1 MKDVVIVGASG
12 HGKVVADIV
21 LKSGDKV
28 FGFLDDNLK
37 VGNFFCGFPV
47 LGSTDDWIKVQEK
60 SFIIAIGN
68 PEIREALSQKIRA
81 EFYTAIHPSAQIS
94 LLDIHIEEG
103 TTIMANAVI
112 NSGAY
117 VGRHCIINSAAV
129 VEHDN
134 HISDFVHISV
144 GAKVAGTVNIGART
158 WIGMG
163 ACINNNLSICS
174 DCMVGAGAV
183 VVKSI
188 ERSGIYIGIPAKM
201 KSVF

>member
-1 MKDVVIVGASG
+1 MKEVVIVGASG

-28 FGFLDDNLK
+28 FGFLDDNPK

-183 VVKSI
+183 VVKNI
-188 ERSGIYIGIPAKM
+188 EKSGTYIGVPAKLM
-201 KSVF
+201 SV

>member
-1 MKDVVIVGASG
+1 MKEVVIVGASG

-28 FGFLDDNLK
+28 FGFLDDNPK
-37 VGNFFCGFPV
+37 MEGTFCGFPV
-47 LGSTDDWIKVQEK
+47 LGRTDEWKMLQDKF
-60 SFIIAIGN
+60 FIIAIGN
-68 PEIREALSQKIRA
+68 PGIRESMSHKIQG

-94 LLDIHIEEG
+94 LIDIKIEEG

-112 NSGAY
+112 NSGSY
-117 VGRHCIINSAAV
+117 VGRHCIINSTAV

-134 HISDFVHISV
+134 RISDFVHISV
-144 GAKVAGTVNIGART
+144 GAKVAGTVEIGART

-174 DCMVGAGAV
+174 DCIIGAGAV
-183 VVKSI
+183 VIKSI
-188 ERSGIYIGIPAKM
+188 EESGIYIGVPARKL
-201 KSVF
+201 KVD

>member
-28 FGFLDDNLK
+28 FGFLDDNPK
-37 VGNFFCGFPV
+37 VGNLFCGFPV
-47 LGSTDDWIKVQEK
+47 LGSTDDWIKVKEK

-68 PEIREALSQKIRA
+68 PEIREALSQKIQA

-144 GAKVAGTVNIGART
+144 GAKVAGTVDIGART

>member
-1 MKDVVIVGASG
+1 MKEVIIVGASG

-21 LKSGDKV
+21 MKSGDRV
-28 FGFLDDNLK
+28 FGFLDDNPK
-37 VGNFFCGFPV
+37 VGDFFCGFPV
-47 LGSTDDWIKVQEK
+47 LGSADDWKKVQNK
-60 SFIIAIGN
+60 YFIIAIGN
-68 PEIREALSQKIRA
+68 PNVRENLSRKIQGA
-81 EFYTAIHPSAQIS
+81 FYTAIHPSAQIS
-94 LLDIHIEEG
+94 LLDVKIGEG
-103 TTIMANAVI
+103 TTVMANAVV

-117 VGRHCIINSAAV
+117 IGRHCIINSAAV

-144 GAKVAGTVNIGART
+144 GAKVAGTVDIGTRT

-174 DCMVGAGAV
+174 DCMIGAGAV

-188 ERSGIYIGIPAKM
+188 ERSGTYVGVPAKRI
-201 KSVF
+201 SAF

>member
-28 FGFLDDNLK
+28 FGFLDDNPK

>member
-28 FGFLDDNLK
+28 FGFLDDNPK

-188 ERSGIYIGIPAKM
+188 ERSGIYTGIPAKM